1 MFAVFICAA
10 PELDSTLREYHMK
23 AVIKELALRAYEA
36 ETDRFVSHLQRK
48 ESPNWTAI
56 NQIGCMGYYQ
66 FTAGTLKRLGY
77 GHINPESFREDP
89 EIFPPELQKKVLLA
103 LIKSNMAILKNYE
116 CYIGTTIN
124 GTVITR
130 SGLIAAAH
138 LGGAG
143 SVIKYLLTNGRNIII
158 DGYQVD
164 IHIDMQ
170 ATHNASDIN
179 GTSIQDYIKEFQ
191 GYNI

>member
-1 MFAVFICAA
+1 MFAVFLCAG
-10 PELDSTLREYHMK
+10 PELDSTLKEYYRK
-23 AVIKELALRAYEA
+23 AALKEIALRIYEA
-36 ETDRFVSHLQRK
+36 EVSRFADHLQLK
-48 ESPNWTAI
+48 ESPDWTAI
-56 NQIGCMGYYQ
+56 NQIGCMGSYQ
-66 FTAGTLKRLGY
+66 FTAGTLRRLGY
-77 GHINPESFREDP
+77 GHITPDRFEADP
-89 EIFPPELQKKVLLA
+89 DIFPPELQKKVLLA
-103 LIKSNMAILKNYE
+103 LIKSNMAILKRYE

-164 IHIDMQ
+164 IHIDIKEI
-170 ATHNASDIN
+170 HNASDIN
-179 GTSIQDYIKEFQ
+179 GTSIEDYIKEFQ